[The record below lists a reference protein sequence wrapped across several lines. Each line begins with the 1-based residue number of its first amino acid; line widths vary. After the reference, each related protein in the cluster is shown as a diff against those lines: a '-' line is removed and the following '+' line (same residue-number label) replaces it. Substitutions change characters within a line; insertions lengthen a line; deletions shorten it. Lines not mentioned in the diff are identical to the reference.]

1 MMRELTIDELKDV
14 SGGDGVGTS
23 IGTNI
28 GLTGIS
34 ALVLQNSAT
43 IIAQSLATGSCDGG
57 TGTFATLCA

>member
-14 SGGDGVGTS
+14 GGDGVGTS

>member
-14 SGGDGVGTS
+14 SGDGVGTS